1 MRFFFGDGDFSVFLL
16 LCQTVAVNGRV
27 FERMGHT
34 EHVANLV
41 VTTSSDHF
49 QRLLNP
55 FCNAEIE
62 PLNHGRWR
70 RTQRRFCS
78 DQCKYDF
85 QRGVNA
91 WNRRVA
97 GRHPL
102 AHGGIK
108 VGLQRSTMGLRCV
121 SESKILKPRR
131 MRAPCSVPPTSS
143 TTVVS
148 NLLPSFT
155 VLALR

>member
-1 MRFFFGDGDFSVFLL
+1 VRFFFGDGDFSVFLL

-27 FERMGHT
+27 FELMGHT

-49 QRLLNP
+49 QRCAKPVLQYRYRTV
-55 FCNAEIE
+55 E
-62 PLNHGRWR
+62 PWPVAKDSAAVL
-70 RTQRRFCS
+70 QRSVQIRFSKRC
-78 DQCKYDF
+78 
-85 QRGVNA
+85 QRMEQTG
-91 WNRRVA
+91 

-121 SESKILKPRR
+121 SKSKILKPRR